1 VLRVHNGLGGG
12 PLSSAA
18 VDPKLWV
25 FDGTASLLRAWFA
38 GVPGTNV
45 QGRPN
50 GALGTAFRGLWRF
63 LEERKIQRVAVVFD
77 RSIGGFRKEID
88 PNYKANRVPPPEELA
103 WELRTFE
110 EVLQAAGIAV
120 WGNERFE
127 ADDLT
132 ASLVTRARSVGVEVV
147 VASEDKDLL
156 QLVRDT
162 RPQVRCFS
170 PSKGLFYGYE
180 EVVARMGVPPEQVGD
195 LLALAG
201 DSSDGI
207 RGLAGVGP
215 KTAAGLLANGRR
227 LSELL
232 ENPDLAAE
240 STVRGAKRLP
250 ERLRQGAD
258 EVRLAMRLVRLE
270 DAIEL
275 PAGLWDAT
283 QRGVPNATAPIWK
296 EAGLKAP
303 GSIFAGPTPRAS

>member
-1 VLRVHNGLGGG
+1 VFRVHNGLGGG
-12 PLSSAA
+12 PLSPAA
-18 VDPKLWV
+18 ADPCLWV

-38 GVPGTNV
+38 GVPGTTAE
-45 QGRPN
+45 GRPN
-50 GALGTAFRGLWRF
+50 GALGTAFRGIWRF
-63 LEERKIQRVAVVFD
+63 LGDRKIQRAAVVFD

-88 PNYKANRVPPPEELA
+88 PTYKANRVPPPEELA

-132 ASLVTRARSVGVEVV
+132 ASLVTMARKMGVEVV

-162 RPQVRCFS
+162 PPRVRCFS
-170 PSKGLFYGYE
+170 PSKGLFYGSE
-180 EVVARMGVPPEQVGD
+180 EVITRMGVPPEQVGE

-207 RGLAGVGP
+207 RGLVGVGP

-232 ENPDLAAE
+232 EDPERAAE
-240 STVRGAKRLP
+240 STVRGAKGLP
-250 ERLRQGAD
+250 ERLRKGAED
-258 EVRLAMRLVRLE
+258 VRLAMRLVKLE
-270 DAIEL
+270 DQIEL
-275 PAGLWDAT
+275 PPGLWEAT
-283 QRGVPNATAPIWK
+283 QRGVPNPSTTIWK
-296 EAGLKAP
+296 EAGIQAP
-303 GSIFAGPTPRAS
+303 RPPFA